1 MNLRTLAL
9 PLSVVVL
16 VSLGMAGCSGGSVE
30 VADATSKAAASAAS
44 ASASASIESAPPS
57 EAAPA
62 VALPAKHQWVAA
74 KKAQVQF
81 AVPSAWQVV
90 DADQVA
96 AGVDT
101 INADTKKAFT
111 AIAEAQGMTVDVF
124 FKQVFQQMDLYAASP
139 TKANDL
145 YDNVNVTRPQVPSL
159 PTKDDV
165 AKDLEPLGG
174 KVVSGSKITTPAG
187 DGTRVA
193 YTFPV
198 GGRALNAEMVFV
210 GNGSD
215 IVQITVTAG
224 SAAAA
229 KALTDTV
236 VSTVSPI

>member
-16 VSLGMAGCSGGSVE
+16 VSLGLAGCSGGSVE
-30 VADATSKAAASAAS
+30 VAESTSQTASASGASAPASAAAQ
-44 ASASASIESAPPS
+44 ASET
-57 EAAPA
+57 AA
-62 VALPAKHQWVAA
+62 VVLPAKHQWVAA
-74 KKAQVQF
+74 KKAKVQF
-81 AVPSAWQVV
+81 AVPSAWEVV

-96 AGVDT
+96 AGVDS

-139 TKANDL
+139 TKSKDL

-159 PTKDDV
+159 PTRDAV

-174 KVVSGSKITTPAG
+174 KVVSGAKITTLAG
-187 DGTRVA
+187 EGTRVA

-198 GGRALNAEMVFV
+198 GDRALNAEMVFV
-210 GNGSD
+210 DNGSD

-236 VSTVSPI
+236 VSTVSPS

>member
-16 VSLGMAGCSGGSVE
+16 VSLGLAGCSGGSVE
-30 VADATSKAAASAAS
+30 VAEPTSQAAASAAS
-44 ASASASIESAPPS
+44 AAAAAAAAAPAS
-57 EAAPA
+57 EAAT
-62 VALPAKHQWVAA
+62 VTLPAKHQWVAA
-74 KKAQVQF
+74 KKARVQF

-96 AGVDT
+96 AGVDS
-101 INADTKKAFT
+101 INGDTKKAFT

-145 YDNVNVTRPQVPSL
+145 YDNVNVTRPQVPSM
-159 PTKDDV
+159 PTKSAV

-174 KVVSGSKITTPAG
+174 KVVSGATITTPAG
-187 DGTRVA
+187 EGTRVA

-198 GGRALNAEMVFV
+198 AGRALNAEMIFV
-210 GNGSD
+210 DNGSD

-236 VSTVSPI
+236 VSTVSQI